1 MNKPSSNNK
10 QRTNIELNDHD
21 FVVVVVD
28 VVDENFFAGTS
39 TPGVCVY
46 ISISIS
52 ILLLLLFGHAS
63 MDNRKKNNNNNRNG
77 Q

>member
-39 TPGVCVY
+39 TPGQHPTIRY
-46 ISISIS
+46 DDDDDDHHGSFI
-52 ILLLLLFGHAS
+52 
-63 MDNRKKNNNNNRNG
+63 RKLINS
-77 Q
+77 